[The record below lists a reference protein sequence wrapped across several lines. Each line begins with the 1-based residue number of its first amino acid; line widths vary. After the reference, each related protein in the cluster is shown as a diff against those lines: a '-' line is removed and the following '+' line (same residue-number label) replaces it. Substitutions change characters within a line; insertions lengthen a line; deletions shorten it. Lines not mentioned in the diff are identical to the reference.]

1 MDKDS
6 STVRRA
12 PRFRNIAGVK
22 GRILR
27 LYGSA
32 IDLMVVFLILVML
45 ITLIVALISV
55 LSDLYEALRNLRHEI
70 AIQTLVESILS
81 VFVLIELFR
90 SFTDY
95 LEFHRLRLRVISEVA
110 IVFVMRDVFIGLYSH
125 TLDWRD
131 LLALSGLIAVLVGTR
146 VASLL
151 FPPPQE

>member
-1 MDKDS
+1 M
-6 STVRRA
+6 
-12 PRFRNIAGVK
+12 RFKNILGFK

-27 LYGSA
+27 IYGSM
-32 IDLMVVFLILVML
+32 IDLIVVFLIMVML
-45 ITLIVALISV
+45 ITLGVALFSV
-55 LSDLYEALRNLRHEI
+55 LVDLYDALRNLRHEI

-110 IVFVMRDVFIGLYSH
+110 IVFVLRDVFIGLYSH
-125 TLDWRD
+125 SLEWRD
-131 LLALSGLIAVLVGTR
+131 ILALSLLIDVLVGTR
-146 VASLL
+146 VASLF

>member
-1 MDKDS
+1 M
-6 STVRRA
+6 
-12 PRFRNIAGVK
+12 RFKNILGFK

-27 LYGSA
+27 IYGSM
-32 IDLMVVFLILVML
+32 IDLIVVFLIMVML
-45 ITLIVALISV
+45 ITLGVALFSV
-55 LSDLYEALRNLRHEI
+55 LVDLYDALRNLRHEI

-110 IVFVMRDVFIGLYSH
+110 IVFVLRDVFIGLYSH
-125 TLDWRD
+125 SLEWRD
-131 LLALSGLIAVLVGTR
+131 ILALSLLIAVLVGTR
-146 VASLL
+146 VASLF

>member
-1 MDKDS
+1 MNTTNLPS
-6 STVRRA
+6 RP
-12 PRFRNIAGVK
+12 PRFRNIAGFK

-110 IVFVMRDVFIGLYSH
+110 IVFVLRDVFIGLYSH

-131 LLALSGLIAVLVGTR
+131 LLALSVLIAVLVGTR
-146 VASLL
+146 VASLW

>member
-1 MDKDS
+1 M
-6 STVRRA
+6 TQANTPPRL
-12 PRFRNIAGVK
+12 PRFRNIAGFK

-27 LYGSA
+27 LYGGA

-55 LSDLYEALRNLRHEI
+55 LSDLYQALRNLRHEI

-110 IVFVMRDVFIGLYSH
+110 IVFVLRDVFIGLYSH

-131 LLALSGLIAVLVGTR
+131 LVALSVLIAVLVGTR
-146 VASLL
+146 VASLW